1 MFLLQ
6 AFLPGNR
13 FWKYILGGLLIF
25 LASIIGQMP
34 LLIAVIAKSFVDG
47 KPMPVVTSDFMSVLS
62 KNQTFFLLLL
72 SFAVTLVGIYFVV
85 KIHNQNFKDIVTSR
99 PNIDWSRFFF
109 AFSIWAVFQVLTTII
124 GYFASP
130 EDYVLNFDLVPFL
143 ILFVIAIVMIPIQTS
158 VEELMFRGYFM
169 QGFGLLAKNKWVPLL
184 VTSVSFGLLHFANP
198 EVDKLGNIVMV
209 YYIGTGL
216 FLGILTLMDEGLE
229 LALGFHAANNL
240 IGALLITS
248 DWSAFQTNSVFIDV
262 SDPGAGFETVLP
274 VFVIYPILLFVFSK
288 KYSWNNWKEKL
299 TGKLIQEEN

>member
-25 LASIIGQMP
+25 ITSVIGQVP
-34 LLIAVIAKSFVDG
+34 LLVAVMVKTFADG

-72 SFAVTLVGIYFVV
+72 SFAITLVGIYFVV
-85 KIHNQNFKDIVTSR
+85 KIHNQKFKDIITSR
-99 PNIDWSRFFF
+99 SSIDWRRFFF
-109 AFSIWAVFQVLTTII
+109 AFSIWSIFQIITTVI
-124 GYFASP
+124 GYYTSP
-130 EDYVLNFDLVPFL
+130 EDFVLNFDLVPFL
-143 ILFVIAIVMIPIQTS
+143 ILFIIAVVMVPIQTS
-158 VEELMFRGYFM
+158 VEELIFRGYFM

-198 EVDKLGNIVMV
+198 EVDKLGDIVMI

-229 LALGFHAANNL
+229 LSLGFHAANNL
-240 IGALLITS
+240 IGALLMTS

-262 SDPGAGFETVLP
+262 SEPGAGFEVIMP
-274 VFVIYPILLFVFSK
+274 VFIVYPVLLFVFSK
-288 KYSWNNWKEKL
+288 KYNWKDWKEKL